1 MVYIEAKFFPAEPL
15 RHLLGSL
22 GLREH
27 IMMTTSGR
35 VLHFWVAVFLSLEL
49 LFATIL
55 LRAMYNTRQ
64 STHTISFIYL
74 PSNRTEGTILILQM
88 RTRELREFTW
98 FSQSSKISK
107 KVELGCASSTF

>member
-27 IMMTTSGR
+27 IMMTTSGG
-35 VLHFWVAVFLSLEL
+35 VLHFWVAIFLSLEL

-55 LRAMYNTRQ
+55 LHPGIIPGNLHIQYH
-64 STHTISFIYL
+64 SYIYPAIL
-74 PSNRTEGTILILQM
+74 QKVNTILILQM
-88 RTRELREFTW
+88 RKRELREFTW

-107 KVELGCASSTF
+107 K